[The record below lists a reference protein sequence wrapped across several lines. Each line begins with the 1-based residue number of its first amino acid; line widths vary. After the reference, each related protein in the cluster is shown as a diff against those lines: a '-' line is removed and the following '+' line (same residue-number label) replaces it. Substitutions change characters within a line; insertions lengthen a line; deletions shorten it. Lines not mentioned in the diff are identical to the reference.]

1 MNGCEIGLKGSL
13 ESVFNR
19 KIFYIYIDLPYSA
32 TKCALA
38 EHLASVAL
46 PTESGFDGVGVKTLA
61 LLFGLRLLCW
71 RKSVFWRWCIGLG
84 FTLSDKMSRDVF
96 VLINF
101 CRRQFHGLNLH
112 IAE

>member
-1 MNGCEIGLKGSL
+1 MFSIEKYFIFISICPTQQQNG
-13 ESVFNR
+13 
-19 KIFYIYIDLPYSA
+19 
-32 TKCALA
+32 ALA

-61 LLFGLRLLCW
+61 LLFGLRPLCW

-84 FTLSDKMSRDVF
+84 FTLSAKMSRDVF

-112 IAE
+112 IGESGGMA